1 MSTPIA
7 DLTYRHY
14 DGALESPTKRWWVI
28 ARQLIRMNV
37 KKKWFWGFSFL
48 SGGYYFLLIIV
59 TFFVEQLTAN
69 QAPAGAPG
77 GANPA
82 ATFFQ
87 QFMER
92 IVWKDQFMHGL
103 SFGQIWMLAM
113 ALMVG
118 IGTIANDNR
127 ANALLV
133 YLSKP
138 CNKKDYL
145 IGKWMGIFL
154 MMMMGIFPAALFFF
168 LYGTLSY
175 RQFGF
180 LSDDPW
186 LLPKVMLI
194 VPLVC
199 AFHASLAVG
208 ISSLFNQ
215 GRLAGATYA
224 GIYFITNFFT
234 QVIVGI
240 WVNVQQG
247 DAERM
252 APFKPMLQSLYYAS
266 VDGLN
271 IGLIKAVLD
280 TNGSPWLG
288 IDSRIVSVPRPDLL
302 PILLIC
308 GGLSALSLFIAW
320 RRIRAVEVVG

>member
-1 MSTPIA
+1 M
-7 DLTYRHY
+7 
-14 DGALESPTKRWWVI
+14 
-28 ARQLIRMNV
+28 
-37 KKKWFWGFSFL
+37 
-48 SGGYYFLLIIV
+48 
-59 TFFVEQLTAN
+59 FF
-69 QAPAGAPG
+69 
-77 GANPA
+77 
-82 ATFFQ
+82 
-87 QFMER
+87 
-92 IVWKDQFMHGL
+92 
-103 SFGQIWMLAM
+103 WMLAM

-247 DAERM
+247 DAEQRTELD
-252 APFKPMLQSLYYAS
+252 LQSARRQLPWVDLQPVQSVARERCCQCLSRRAAS
-266 VDGLN
+266 CGRHVSM
-271 IGLIKAVLD
+271 KA
-280 TNGSPWLG
+280 P
-288 IDSRIVSVPRPDLL
+288 
-302 PILLIC
+302 
-308 GGLSALSLFIAW
+308 
-320 RRIRAVEVVG
+320 